1 MKTIV
6 TALFVVAAV
15 IISILLGK
23 CIAAAKDFRTRI
35 AIILGSLLLWT
46 ACVWLLLI
54 YWRNVYAA

>member
-1 MKTIV
+1 MKTLV

-23 CIAAAKDFRTRI
+23 CIAAAKDFRTRT

-54 YWRNVYAA
+54 YWRNAYAA